1 MDGISDLQRNNSLI
15 IILVFNGI
23 SDLEKRF
30 IRRLKDQEK
39 KNVWE
44 IIWKNDERKK
54 KKKRIIIWGG

>member
-39 KNVWE
+39 KNV
-44 IIWKNDERKK
+44 
-54 KKKRIIIWGG
+54 